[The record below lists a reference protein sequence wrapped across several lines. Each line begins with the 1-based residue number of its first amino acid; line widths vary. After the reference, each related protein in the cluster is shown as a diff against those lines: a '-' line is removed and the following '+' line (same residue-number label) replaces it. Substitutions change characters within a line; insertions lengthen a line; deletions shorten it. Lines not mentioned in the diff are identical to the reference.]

1 MIYLRLPSVLAGL
14 EANVTSVL
22 SESKKLATC
31 EVTELYSEQSVSLKP
46 QLSDLEFSAL
56 TGGVSLLVA
65 DTVRTQ
71 HLPLCKPYS
80 TL

>member
-1 MIYLRLPSVLAGL
+1 MICLRQPSVLAGL

-31 EVTELYSEQSVSLKP
+31 EVTELYSEQSASLKL

-56 TGGVSLLVA
+56 AALFFALWY
-65 DTVRTQ
+65 
-71 HLPLCKPYS
+71 PKPEAKRES
-80 TL
+80 HCL